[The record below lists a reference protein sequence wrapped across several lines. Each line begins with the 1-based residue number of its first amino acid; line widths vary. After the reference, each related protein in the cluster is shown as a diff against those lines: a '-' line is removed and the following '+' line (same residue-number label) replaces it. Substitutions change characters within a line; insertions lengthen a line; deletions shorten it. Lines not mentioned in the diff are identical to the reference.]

1 VQNDQEK
8 IADQYSV
15 KIYPTM
21 LFFENGVVSKRLDGV
36 LGVGLDEKQLAAICN
51 NRKDQKRAVP
61 T

>member
-21 LFFENGVVSKRLDGV
+21 LFFENGVVSKRLAGV
-36 LGVGLDEKQLAAICN
+36 LGVGLDEKQLVAICN